1 MITPEI
7 LEKIYLNGK
16 EINIR
21 SESLSSIGI
30 TKVFACEVELKKI
43 YLSIYKQKNISNLPY
58 ILLINKK
65 LKKIIIFIIF

>member
-30 TKVFACEVELKKI
+30 TKVFVCEVELKKI